1 MLTIL
6 LIMIVMDMD
15 PGIDDAVALIIALK
29 NLNIKAITTVTG
41 NVDSKQGA
49 INALKITRYL
59 AYNTPIYIGA
69 YKPLKR
75 EPYYAKDIHGEDGL
89 WNLDLGVYKYE
100 CLLLNNSI
108 YSNEVIAT
116 APLTNIA
123 GINNTNIKLYL
134 MGGIYDY
141 NYKGN
146 VTPFAEF
153 NFYVDPDAAEMV
165 LKRLKNI
172 IAFGL
177 DTTGNK
183 LFAID
188 NGILD
193 KIYNINNKYARL
205 IYKVLRHPIDRFRY
219 FNLHDIMPVL
229 YYIEPSIF
237 EFKRL
242 KVSIDQDIRGRCVL
256 EENGNIKVCSYI
268 DNEAFHKLF
277 IELIK

>member
-1 MLTIL
+1 
-6 LIMIVMDMD
+6 MIVMDMD

-59 AYNTPIYIGA
+59 AYNIPIYIGA
-69 YKPLKR
+69 SKPLKR
-75 EPYYAKDIHGEDGL
+75 DPYYAKDIHGEDGL
-89 WNLDLGVYKYE
+89 WNLDLGVYNDE

-108 YSNEVIAT
+108 YSNEIIAT

-123 GINNTNIKLYL
+123 SVNDNNIKLYL

-141 NYKGN
+141 NCKGN

-153 NFYVDPDAAEMV
+153 NFYVDPEAAEIV
-165 LKRLKNI
+165 LKRFKNI
-172 IAFGL
+172 IVFGL
-177 DTTGNK
+177 DITNNK
-183 LFAID
+183 LLAID

-193 KIYNINNKYARL
+193 KIYNINNRYARL
-205 IYKVLRHPIDRFRY
+205 IYKVLRYPIDRFRY
-219 FNLHDIMPVL
+219 FNLHDVMPVL
-229 YYIEPSIF
+229 YYIEPKIF

-242 KVSIDQDIRGRCVL
+242 KVSIDQDIRGRCIL
-256 EENGNIKVCSYI
+256 EENGNIKACSYV
-268 DNEAFHKLF
+268 DNEAFHKLL